1 MQSSGAFNVDMLP
14 DDGTAA
20 LHHIDLSKRNAN
32 TDEDT
37 SALIIDYL
45 DSVGLYH
52 ARTSPVKLFI
62 GWQCSYVC
70 TLQRIPSIKPNYT
83 NDARLPPNPTS
94 RR

>member
-1 MQSSGAFNVDMLP
+1 MQSSGAYQVGLLP

-20 LHHIDLSKRNAN
+20 FHHIDVSKRNAN
-32 TDEDT
+32 TEEDT

-45 DSVGLYH
+45 DSVVLYH
-52 ARTSPVKLFI
+52 AFTSPVKLFI

-70 TLQRIPSIKPNYT
+70 TLQRIPSIKPNNT
-83 NDARLPPNPTS
+83 NDARLPSNPTS